1 MCVSLPL
8 QTLFFVDVV
17 IVDVPCMCFL
27 DNIIVI
33 VDEEVDVV
41 EMIDEAQSF

>member
-17 IVDVPCMCFL
+17 IVDVVDVPCMFFV
-27 DNIIVI
+27 DVVI
-33 VDEEVDVV
+33 VDEDVYVV
-41 EMIDEAQSF
+41 ELM